1 MADNP
6 RIPWPPVLA
15 GRELFESLTLEAVAD
30 ARAVSP
36 PEIGELLELLA
47 DCWPTGDP
55 AERVGATYKVLAFVG
70 HRAGFDAAQRAA
82 LYAMAERYGLTQR
95 HAAHIIA
102 RLDDATRMVR
112 ELEAMLSSAD

>member
-1 MADNP
+1 MK
-6 RIPWPPVLA
+6 R
-15 GRELFESLTLEAVAD
+15 LTLEAVAD

-36 PEIGELLELLA
+36 NGERLVDPDIGELLELLA
-47 DCWPTGDP
+47 DCRPTGDP
-55 AERVGATYKVLAFVG
+55 AERVGATYKMLAFVG

-102 RLDDATRMVR
+102 RLDDADRLVQ